1 MFRGSAGVPPAL
13 AGILPASKTA
23 TDSKTADS
31 QFFAVSVADTPAP
44 PRETVFLLVTH

>member
-1 MFRGSAGVPPAL
+1 MFRGSGSM

-31 QFFAVSVADTPAP
+31 RFFAVSVRTAA
-44 PRETVFLLVTH
+44 